1 MTTYLI
7 TTPYCTFFP
16 VNCSAPSTA
25 SGVEIEPYSKTTEGA
40 VIHFSCVGSE
50 RIMAVCGSAGRWN
63 PDPGVFHCP
72 TGNDLHVCTYICEPV
87 CVAVGKGRGDSHHLT
102 RDVCCLN
109 L

>member
-7 TTPYCTFFP
+7 TTPYCTFFS

-25 SGVEIEPYSKTTEGA
+25 GGVEIEPYSKTTEGA